1 MLSSKRGKLLAGACL
16 AAVGACC
23 AARAATVSVSSFKG
37 TVYGP
42 GEATLAFT
50 GVNAAQELWVAWDDA
65 DKGADISQW
74 KESEQLDTIA
84 SGTTSASY
92 RLPDD
97 ARPGRAARFFL
108 FPTDGTYPLTYIR
121 STGTQYIDTGVY
133 PDPHTAVSMTFLLD
147 DMDTRQQRTFGV
159 GDNTNGFV
167 FASYVNGSGMWAWAA
182 KDHFGNWASS
192 GNMPLHRRATITLDA
207 HNQLYTLQQ
216 EGIADY
222 TYKLTNHAVV
232 VGHQTLTSSIPLY
245 LMAYKNLSG
254 SIAGYGKMRV
264 YSASVSLTN
273 AVVRNFAP
281 YVKSGEAGLMDTV
294 HNQFY
299 ANGGTGAF
307 IAGGRGDGTGGAAS
321 DPLDLTTAR
330 SEDVFADAYIWMRGM
345 AIDTNSNH
353 VLDVGEITNSLNTV
367 ALTTGSYGAAGHKP
381 VISNEDA
388 LLPAGRRLD
397 ERGADARQGHP
408 LLRDMRYAAHGLRQP
423 LHLDRP
429 LPSRLL
435 RAAAEHAVAARIRLR
450 RLARHD
456 VRPGR
461 DQYGAAH
468 APGLHA

>member
-1 MLSSKRGKLLAGACL
+1 MKKMSFTFGL
-16 AAVGACC
+16 AAV
-23 AARAATVSVSSFKG
+23 AASATLQAATVSVSSFKG

-108 FPTDGTYPLTYIR
+108 FPTGGTYPLTYIR

-167 FASYVNGSGMWAWAA
+167 FASYVNGSGLWAWAA
-182 KDHFGNWASS
+182 KDHFGNWTSS

-245 LMAYKNLSG
+245 LLAYKKLDG

-281 YVKSGEAGLMDTV
+281 YVQSGEAGLMDTV

-353 VLDVGEITNSLNTV
+353 VP
-367 ALTTGSYGAAGHKP
+367 TGS
-381 VISNEDA
+381 SST
-388 LLPAGRRLD
+388 R
-397 ERGADARQGHP
+397 ARSTP
-408 LLRDMRYAAHGLRQP
+408 L
-423 LHLDRP
+423 
-429 LPSRLL
+429 
-435 RAAAEHAVAARIRLR
+435 
-450 RLARHD
+450 
-456 VRPGR
+456 
-461 DQYGAAH
+461 
-468 APGLHA
+468 